1 YPNQQCETESDICWI
16 DRLSGDRDVRLQLE
30 AGVDP
35 DEIIAGW
42 ADELAAFDAVAADYR
57 LYQAAVSVEDVRAA
71 LDGYVA
77 GGAVAGPLAHQL
89 ATALDQVERHL
100 DDGRAQPA
108 QRALDRFVRH
118 LDNPKRP
125 DTLTTEAAD
134 HLRQQAL
141 TLRASL

>member
-1 YPNQQCETESDICWI
+1 ASYVPVRTGLHVLEAFFHSEGVDWREGTVYPNQQCETESDICWI

-57 LYQAAVSVEDVRAA
+57 LYQDAVSVEDVRAA

-108 QRALDRFVRH
+108 QRALDR
-118 LDNPKRP
+118 
-125 DTLTTEAAD
+125 
-134 HLRQQAL
+134 
-141 TLRASL
+141 